1 MHIHRIQIHIKQVHI
16 KQSLAKHRKGKEC
29 KSIEIEMM
37 NGWGFALSPP
47 YSLFLFSLVLV
58 LRNLL
63 LRLYRLSL
71 STHNHPFVYR
81 ICMNVFQTIL

>member
-47 YSLFLFSLVLV
+47 YSLFLFSLFHISKFQTFVYGIHGYLPCLVPISVLV
-58 LRNLL
+58 
-63 LRLYRLSL
+63 SL
-71 STHNHPFVYR
+71 V
-81 ICMNVFQTIL
+81 